1 MQTYTGYLR
10 KDIDITPDLYYDI
23 FTNLCSP
30 GMRKKLDSI
39 KGIRSIGETK
49 IWQEIENIFVQTNPI
64 YIRRVKAY
72 DIRIEKGEGV
82 GDFFNRLRNEY
93 AEAEMEK
100 ATPWTMLVCKLISS
114 VPSTGNPKERKGQ
127 GQIQIQE

>member
-1 MQTYTGYLR
+1 MIFSRTFVTQTCVR
-10 KDIDITPDLYYDI
+10 
-23 FTNLCSP
+23 NLIV
-30 GMRKKLDSI
+30 SI
-39 KGIRSIGETK
+39 KGIRSMGETK

-64 YIRRVKAY
+64 YIRRIRAY
-72 DIRIEKGEGV
+72 DTRIEKGEGV

-114 VPSTGNPKERKGQ
+114 LPSTGNEARVKEQ
-127 GQIQIQE
+127 LL